1 MLGKYKEYT
10 KSTPVFT
17 FPAPIPALAQ
27 HHEPSAETKVVSV
40 HLNKTKLKLKIGQV
54 ESLMVTVL
62 PAHAA
67 NQSVTWTVANPT
79 IAELTFD
86 RHKALLK
93 AKQTGRTTVIVT
105 TEDGKHRDLCTIT
118 IHDYLTTN
126 K

>member
-1 MLGKYKEYT
+1 MLGKYKEYA
-10 KSTPVFT
+10 KGTPVFT
-17 FPAPIPALAQ
+17 FPAPIPVLTQ
-27 HHEPSAETKVVSV
+27 HHDPSTETKVVSV

-54 ESLMVTVL
+54 ESLIVTVL

-67 NQSVTWTVANPT
+67 NQAVTWTIANPA
-79 IAELTFD
+79 IAELTFTH
-86 RHKALLK
+86 HKAFLK

-105 TEDGKHRDLCTIT
+105 TENGKHRDLCTIT